1 MNLIDRI
8 ADTLINIEIALRG
21 IPAPSPGPMTQP
33 KKAAP
38 KPPKVDSRIKYT
50 ASGIPYR
57 EETPEGQEVSAWSI
71 LHADTSKGPAVLSD
85 DEHAAARQKGFA
97 SDTVVQV
104 KRLWAEGISQRE
116 IAKRAGVGID
126 TVKKLTP
133 IFGKQVQKG
142 AKK

>member
-1 MNLIDRI
+1 MSIIDRI
-8 ADTLINIEIALRG
+8 ADTLINFEIALRG
-21 IPAPSPGPMTQP
+21 IPAPVAGPLTQP

-71 LHADTSKGPAVLSD
+71 LHADTSKGPAALTD

-97 SDTVVQV
+97 SDTVILV
-104 KRLWAEGISQRE
+104 KRLWAEGMTQAE
-116 IAKRAGVGID
+116 IAKRGGVSMS
-126 TVKKLTP
+126 TVKQLTAV
-133 IFGKQVQKG
+133 FGKQVQKST
-142 AKK
+142 KR